1 MKHYYFLAL
10 IFLFGCGGGGGGGSA
25 HAPAPP
31 ALVAPVTTLSISST
45 ELVAGEVATI
55 TWSSTK

>member
-25 HAPAPP
+25 PAPAPP

-55 TWSSTK
+55 T